1 MAAAPWWRPYS
12 CALLDIPAGFGLCS
26 AQREK
31 AGDAL
36 ALINPLYSLS
46 GFVVGL
52 LVGITGVGGGSLM
65 TPLLVLMFGIHPATA
80 VGTDLLY
87 AATTKTFGTAIHGW
101 AGTVKWR
108 VVALLG
114 AGSIPATIVTMALLS
129 WAGSPSKD
137 TSKLISFVLGVAL
150 LLTALCLMF
159 RAQIV
164 GWVTT
169 RLGEPSD
176 RMAQW
181 LTVVLGVWL
190 GVFVSISSV
199 GAGAIGVTVLLLLYP
214 KMPLGQIVGSD
225 IAHAVPLTLLAGLL
239 HWLTGSVNW
248 HLFGSLI
255 SGSIPGIIL
264 GSFIG
269 SRVSDK
275 FLRPALAAVL
285 VLVGGKLVF

>member
-1 MAAAPWWRPYS
+1 MPGTVLP
-12 CALLDIPAGFGLCS
+12 
-26 AQREK
+26 
-31 AGDAL
+31 
-36 ALINPLYSLS
+36 LINPLYSLS
-46 GFVVGL
+46 GFGVGM

-65 TPLLVLMFGIHPATA
+65 TPLLVLLFGIHPSTA

-108 VVALLG
+108 VVLLLG
-114 AGSIPATIVTMALLS
+114 AGSIPATLVTMALLT

-137 TSKLISFVLGVAL
+137 TSNLISFVLGIAL

-164 GWVTT
+164 GWVNA
-169 RLGEPSD
+169 RFGEPSD
-176 RMAQW
+176 RMALW
-181 LTVVLGVWL
+181 LTVALGAWL

-225 IAHAVPLTLLAGLL
+225 IAHAVPLTLLAGML
-239 HWLTGSVNW
+239 HWLTGSVDW

-275 FLRPALAAVL
+275 VLRPALAAVL